1 MSPEE
6 RHEMEEK
13 RKARRHHLEAMMH
26 AAMKDADELDRHP
39 GPYTWG
45 IAFHDGW
52 FIQFFDRDGKP
63 CLGDDL
69 REPEDAAWL
78 LTMLNRPYT
87 TPTT

>member
-1 MSPEE
+1 MTPEQMVRDQQRAE
-6 RHEMEEK
+6 
-13 RKARRHHLEAMMH
+13 RKARLRKDMETCLAGVAELE
-26 AAMKDADELDRHP
+26 RHP

-45 IAFHDGW
+45 LAFHDGW

-87 TPTT
+87 TTQK

>member
-6 RHEMEEK
+6 RHELEES

-26 AAMKDADELDRHP
+26 EALKDSAELEGRP

-45 IAFHDGW
+45 MAFHDGW
-52 FIQFFDRDGKP
+52 YIQFFDVHGRP

-87 TPTT
+87 AAGI

>member
-13 RKARRHHLEAMMH
+13 RKAQRRNLEAAMV
-26 AAMKDADELDRHP
+26 AAMKDTTELERQS

-45 IAFHDGW
+45 MVFHDGW
-52 FIQFFDRDGKP
+52 FIQFFDALGKP

-69 REPEDAAWL
+69 RDPEDAAWL
-78 LTMLNRPYT
+78 LTQLNRPYST
-87 TPTT
+87 ANT